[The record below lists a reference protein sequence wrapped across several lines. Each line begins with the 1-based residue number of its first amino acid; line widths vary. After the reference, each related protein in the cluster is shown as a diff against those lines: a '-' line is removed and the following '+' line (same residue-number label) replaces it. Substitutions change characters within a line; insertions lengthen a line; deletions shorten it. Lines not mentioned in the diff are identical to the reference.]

1 MSDKE
6 KVSGEEVE
14 VFYECR
20 EIGEGDWTP
29 CDLRR
34 YTYCQKQ
41 PEMDT
46 RAFVPLYQHTRITEA
61 LIDDARYNYQ
71 LALDWQDKVIALQ
84 TERDQLRAELDSIKR
99 MAECGTVQNWLKLP
113 DEDKAKWFS
122 LMVYTDSETWQG
134 PAAVHEELAR
144 YRASTRDRACSFLD
158 SNWARSPTICS
169 CC

>member
-34 YTYCQKQ
+34 YTYCQRQ

-46 RAFVPLYQHTRITEA
+46 RAFVPLYQHQRITEVLTFDGKRVSTWA
-61 LIDDARYNYQ
+61 AFWLF
-71 LALDWQDKVIALQ
+71 LAVFIVCDCWIFSQGYDSFFQSHK
-84 TERDQLRAELDSIKR
+84 TEAEKEIQRIKIERLRER
-99 MAECGTVQNWLKLP
+99 NQ
-113 DEDKAKWFS
+113 
-122 LMVYTDSETWQG
+122 
-134 PAAVHEELAR
+134 
-144 YRASTRDRACSFLD
+144 
-158 SNWARSPTICS
+158 
-169 CC
+169 

>member
-46 RAFVPLYQHTRITEA
+46 RAFVPLYQHTRI
-61 LIDDARYNYQ
+61 
-71 LALDWQDKVIALQ
+71 V
-84 TERDQLRAELDSIKR
+84 DQLRAEVERKQREIDLLWSDRRKDAALIAELRAQLAQQQGVLDGFVLVPVEPTLE
-99 MAECGTVQNWLKLP
+99 MANASVYNGT
-113 DEDKAKWFS
+113 D
-122 LMVYTDSETWQG
+122 YTGSFDFDDFKKDWTDILAAA
-134 PAAVHEELAR
+134 PAPELGK
-144 YRASTRDRACSFLD
+144 
-158 SNWARSPTICS
+158 
-169 CC
+169 